1 LGRRIVAAGCR
12 HGDEEFDMT
21 VPKGIRPS
29 RKIFSTED
37 ARRIAARR
45 LPKMIFDF
53 IEGSAGREVSA
64 GRNTRR
70 FDEIMLQPRAMADV
84 AVRSVATRLMGRTY
98 GLPFG
103 IAPMGMCDLS
113 WPGADKHLACAAK
126 HYDVPICLSS
136 AASTSIE
143 EMYGRA
149 GENAW
154 FQLYVG
160 QSMEHSLSLVDRAEA
175 AGYDMLILTVDVPQ
189 VSRRIRDL
197 RNGFQVPFSIG
208 PKQFVDFAMHPRWSL
223 TTLIN
228 GAPSAK
234 NFAAENGVKFD
245 RNGSRAGADWA
256 FLDKLRDRWKGK
268 LIVKGVTSADDA
280 KRIRKCGADAVY
292 VSNHG
297 GRQLDSVPPA
307 IDLLPLIR
315 NAVGPDYPLIFD
327 SGVRSGEDVV
337 KALALGADFVM
348 VGRPILFALGAE
360 AEVGLN
366 ALFSAFAADISTT
379 MAQLGI
385 SGTDQITEQVLF
397 PPLDQAGQMPDPNL
411 KCTNICT

>member
-1 LGRRIVAAGCR
+1 
-12 HGDEEFDMT
+12 
-21 VPKGIRPS
+21 
-29 RKIFSTED
+29 
-37 ARRIAARR
+37 
-45 LPKMIFDF
+45 
-53 IEGSAGREVSA
+53 
-64 GRNTRR
+64 
-70 FDEIMLQPRAMADV
+70 
-84 AVRSVATRLMGRTY
+84 
-98 GLPFG
+98 
-103 IAPMGMCDLS
+103 
-113 WPGADKHLACAAK
+113 
-126 HYDVPICLSS
+126 
-136 AASTSIE
+136 
-143 EMYGRA
+143 
-149 GENAW
+149 
-154 FQLYVG
+154 
-160 QSMEHSLSLVDRAEA
+160 
-175 AGYDMLILTVDVPQ
+175 
-189 VSRRIRDL
+189 
-197 RNGFQVPFSIG
+197 
-208 PKQFVDFAMHPRWSL
+208 L

-348 VGRPILFALGAE
+348 VGRPILLCACGRGGGRTECAFLRLCRRHQHDHGATGHQRDGSDNGTGAFPAIE
-360 AEVGLN
+360 SGRPN
-366 ALFSAFAADISTT
+366 AGSRISRC
-379 MAQLGI
+379 I
-385 SGTDQITEQVLF
+385 
-397 PPLDQAGQMPDPNL
+397 
-411 KCTNICT
+411 NICT